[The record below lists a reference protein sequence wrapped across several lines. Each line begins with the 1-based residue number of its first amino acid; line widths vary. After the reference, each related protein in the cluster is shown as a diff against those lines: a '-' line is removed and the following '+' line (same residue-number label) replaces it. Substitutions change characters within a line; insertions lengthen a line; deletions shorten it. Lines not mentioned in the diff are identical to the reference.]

1 MKVLVLG
8 GKGMLGHKMWQ
19 VISQHFETY
28 VTMRQPVSAYSHY
41 GIFDLERAKGGIDC
55 LNFDSIVKVIGEI
68 KPDVVVNCIGIVKQL
83 AEAYDPV
90 FALTINS
97 ILPHKLKNLCSL
109 IDIRLI
115 HFSTDC
121 VFSGRNGMYTEKDE
135 SDATDLYGRS
145 KYLGELDGNN
155 CLTLR
160 TSIIGHELA
169 TKNGLL
175 EWFLSND
182 GGTVKG
188 YSNVIYS
195 GFPSVVLAD
204 ILVKVIRDFPSL
216 CGILHVSS
224 NPISKF
230 DLLQLIADEYKLTI
244 KVKPFDDYSIDRSL
258 DSSRFRNAT
267 SFTPPE
273 WPELIKIMKKDPTPY
288 DNWRIK

>member
-8 GKGMLGHKMWQ
+8 GEGMLGHKMWQ
-19 VISQHFETY
+19 VLSQHFETY

-68 KPDVVVNCIGIVKQL
+68 KPDVIVNCIGIVKQVI
-83 AEAYDPV
+83 EEYDIV
-90 FALTINS
+90 DTLTINS
-97 ILPHKLKNLCSL
+97 IFPHRLKNVCSL
-109 IDIRLI
+109 SSTRLI

-121 VFSGRNGMYTEKDE
+121 VFSGQKGMYREEDE
-135 SDATDLYGRS
+135 SDVKDLYGRS
-145 KYLGELDGNN
+145 KYLSEVDCEH

-160 TSIIGHELA
+160 TSIIGRELDQ
-169 TKNGLL
+169 KNGLL

-188 YSNVIYS
+188 YSNVIFS
-195 GFPSVVLAD
+195 GFPTVVLAD
-204 ILVKVIRDFPSL
+204 IVVKVIRDFPAL
-216 CGILHVSS
+216 YGILHISA

-230 DLLQLIADEYKLTI
+230 DLLQLIADEYKLRI
-244 KVKPFDDYSIDRSL
+244 KMKPFDDYSIDRSL
-258 DSSRFRNAT
+258 DSSRFRNET
-267 SFTPPE
+267 GFTPPE

-288 DNWRIK
+288 DSWRIK